1 VLHPGSIVHSL
12 VEFVD
17 GSFKAQLGLPDM
29 RLPIQF
35 ALSYP
40 ERHPSPAR
48 VAAPEEWQPLTFAR
62 LAPGQFPAYDT
73 VRDAAAAGG
82 NRGTVLNAADEV
94 AVSAF
99 LLGALPFTGIASTLR
114 DAVNRWG
121 SDTEPGLDEIVAL
134 DAEVRGTLQAELGI
148 GGAA

>member
-40 ERHPSPAR
+40 ERHPGPAR
-48 VAAPEEWQPLTFAR
+48 VAAPEDWQPLTFAP
-62 LAPGQFPAYDT
+62 LPPGRFPAYDA
-73 VRDAAAAGG
+73 VRAAAEAGG
-82 NRGTVLNAADEV
+82 NRGTVVNAADEV
-94 AVSAF
+94 AINGF
-99 LLGALPFTGIASTLR
+99 LSGALRFPEIATTIQR
-114 DAVNRWG
+114 AVERWG
-121 SDTEPGLDEIVAL
+121 NDTEPTLEEIAAL
-134 DAEVRGTLQAELGI
+134 DNEVRGALRDELGM
-148 GGAA
+148 GAVA